1 VAPLE
6 QLFAFEVEFQR
17 RLRTQAPGTADA
29 AWLHTSYALQMGYE
43 RLLQSVGR
51 VASREVEVLRDR
63 FSLAGDA
70 RDVLAASDSMRQLL
84 DILPYDD

>member
-6 QLFAFEVEFQR
+6 QLFTLEVEFQR

-43 RLLQSVGR
+43 RLLQTVGR
-51 VASREVEVLRDR
+51 VASREVEVLRER
-63 FSLAGDA
+63 FALSRDV

-84 DILPYDD
+84 GILPFDD